1 LPLLKFQ
8 PSYFTVEEGAD
19 RPYRNVGNQIPTYS
33 E

>member
-8 PSYFTVEEGAD
+8 PSHQILWRFSQWSMGQCAGEE
-19 RPYRNVGNQIPTYS
+19 